1 MGWIRLYNLTFI
13 VGLAMSFIIFWG
25 LNYLFPPIGLGEEA
39 PFVENDVLFGV
50 EDRSSESADE
60 KNAAV
65 ANGGDVK
72 NGAVATVA
80 V

>member
-1 MGWIRLYNLTFI
+1 
-13 VGLAMSFIIFWG
+13 MSFSIFWA
-25 LNYLFPPIGLGEEA
+25 LNHFFPPPGLGEEA

-50 EDRSSESADE
+50 EERSSESADE

-65 ANGGDVK
+65 ENGGDVK